1 MKRNHAI
8 WVGLWVLL
16 TVVIGYFALFR
27 GPMGM
32 GYGAWHGWGWGD
44 RWSYENT
51 PYPAY
56 RSRTWQGMQ
65 PGWMGGWAPDD
76 GRYAERNYGMMG
88 PFGGTGPGM
97 AFGMPGYGMMPRA
110 LPELTPEQSR
120 QIEQLQ
126 AEQFERSR
134 TLMQQAWQVQAQL
147 NELYVT
153 DKRDWKAIRAASQ
166 ALFALQRQQMDVAI
180 ELQQKIDGLLTDE
193 QRKLMARAW
202 HGYGWMGAQ

>member
-1 MKRNHAI
+1 MKRNHAF

-16 TVVIGYFALFR
+16 TVVIGYFAFFR
-27 GPMGM
+27 GPLSM
-32 GYGAWHGWGWGD
+32 GYGAWHDWGLRD

-56 RSRTWQGMQ
+56 RSRSWQGMQ
-65 PGWMGGWAPDD
+65 PGWMGGRAPDD
-76 GRYAERNYGMMG
+76 GRYVERNYGMMG

-97 AFGMPGYGMMPRA
+97 AFGMPGYGTMPRA

-134 TLMQQAWQVQAQL
+134 TLMQQAWQAQTRL
-147 NELYVT
+147 NELYTT
-153 DKRDWKAIRAASQ
+153 DKRDWNAIRAASQ
-166 ALFALQRQQMDVAI
+166 TLFDLQRRQLDVAI

-193 QRKLMARAW
+193 QRKTMARTW

>member
-1 MKRNHAI
+1 MKMNYAI

-16 TVVIGYFALFR
+16 TVVIGYFAFFR

-44 RWSYENT
+44 RLSYENS

-65 PGWMGGWAPDD
+65 PGRMGGWAPDD

-110 LPELTPEQSR
+110 LPELTPEQSQ

-134 TLMQQAWQVQAQL
+134 TLMQQAWQAQAQL
-147 NELYVT
+147 NELYGT
-153 DKRDWKAIRAASQ
+153 DKRDWNAIRAASQ

-202 HGYGWMGAQ
+202 HGYGWMRAQ